1 MGTGRKKNANANRT
15 MIVIV
20 LLMVA
25 VVGYY
30 CYLVNRSD
38 EATKEQELTAAQEV
52 LLRDMERSYPP
63 TPKEVVKYYNEIMK
77 CFYNEECSQ
86 EEIEDLAVRAREL
99 YDEELL
105 EHNEWGP
112 YIISLTA
119 EIMHYR
125 ENNMRLVNCSV
136 AASTDV
142 DMFEDDGYSFAR
154 LSCGYTVLQGK
165 ENTSTMQIYLL
176 RKDEDGHW
184 KIYGWDLAENVNV
197 GEKESKEE

>member
-184 KIYGWDLAENVNV
+184 KIYGWDLTENVNV